1 MTDEQLAAIRARC
14 SAVPDTKL
22 IMLDSDNDLF
32 DELAIHMVRDQLLVG
47 EIAWLNKDDVSR
59 AYGEI
64 FAHARADIPALLAYI
79 DELLAEVERLRA
91 EVERL
96 RDAEGILN
104 MVRGLPLLT
113 SDIVDTVALTYC
125 KGLWDV
131 CTISDPYWTGH
142 FGIGGTPEGALRETL
157 DYMLEACHD

>member
-1 MTDEQLAAIRARC
+1 MTTMTDEQLAAIRARC

-96 RDAEGILN
+96 RDAELGR
-104 MVRGLPLLT
+104 MVRGEGRGVCEGTLVVRE
-113 SDIVDTVALTYC
+113 DNGDWHVRRVDEWEV
-125 KGLWDV
+125 V
-131 CTISDPYWTGH
+131 
-142 FGIGGTPEGALRETL
+142 E
-157 DYMLEACHD
+157 

>member
-1 MTDEQLAAIRARC
+1 MTTMTDEQLAEIRARC
-14 SAVPDTKL
+14 SAVPDTEL

-79 DELLAEVERLRA
+79 DELRAEVERLRA
-91 EVERL
+91 ENEVLLEDIDALHRECARL
-96 RDAEGILN
+96 YEIEGEHRKHCYN
-104 MVRGLPLLT
+104 E
-113 SDIVDTVALTYC
+113 
-125 KGLWDV
+125 
-131 CTISDPYWTGH
+131 
-142 FGIGGTPEGALRETL
+142 GGQ
-157 DYMLEACHD
+157 DDD

>member
-1 MTDEQLAAIRARC
+1 MTTMTDEQLAEIRARC
-14 SAVPDTKL
+14 SAVPDTEL

-79 DELLAEVERLRA
+79 DELRA

-113 SDIVDTVALTYC
+113 SDIVDTVALPTAGCGMWYD
-125 KGLWDV
+125 L
-131 CTISDPYWTGH
+131 
-142 FGIGGTPEGALRETL
+142 
-157 DYMLEACHD
+157 